1 VAHRRIGTIRGILL
15 RLASLAIGIG
25 LALLGAEVALRLIG
39 GNEPLAT
46 VTVDEGYRARLAAEN
61 RKPRDLALREAAYDG
76 FTLYFPTPTGFR
88 MRANT
93 RAVIAHHA
101 TSGLTVEVRTN
112 SLGYRG
118 PELGPKRRKRVLF
131 LGDSITVQNYLPES
145 ETWVRRVEQLSLA
158 TAEPLEAVNAGVDGA
173 GLANELAIL
182 DETGLSVDPDVVV
195 LAWYLNDANSS
206 PGVRLPQIPH
216 WLQHSVLAQRLY
228 RALMI
233 WHPDFVP
240 TADSEL
246 TEATRARW
254 RAELAAQIPPGEGDK
269 KTDPAAFNAFILLLP
284 DDWGL
289 GWSPSAWE
297 HMRPMFAELKR
308 QADLHGFELLIVAFP
323 LIDQVEVDYLYDY
336 PQRQLEAIGGE
347 LGVPVLD
354 LLPVLREHR
363 RDAARLFYDWCH
375 PTAEGNE
382 VIAPAVLRF
391 IQSHGRDRG

>member
-1 VAHRRIGTIRGILL
+1 MVVGRKVAIRAILL
-15 RLASLAIGIG
+15 RLASLGIG
-25 LALLGAEVALRLIG
+25 LALALLGAEGVLRLIG

-61 RKPRDLALREAAYDG
+61 REPRELALREAALDD
-76 FTLYFPTPTGFR
+76 FALYLPTPTGFR

-118 PELGPKRRKRVLF
+118 PELGPKRRTRVLF

-158 TAEPLEAVNAGVDGA
+158 TAEPLEAVNAGVDGV

-195 LAWYLNDANSS
+195 LGWYLNDANSS
-206 PGVRLPQIPH
+206 PGVRLPSIPS
-216 WLQHSVLAQRLY
+216 WLRRSALVQRLY
-228 RALMI
+228 RALLL
-233 WHPDFVP
+233 WRPDFVP
-240 TADSEL
+240 SADAEL

-254 RAELAAQIPPGEGDK
+254 RAELAAHIPPGPGDK
-269 KTDPAAFNAFILLLP
+269 RKNAAAFNAFILQFP

-308 QADLHGFELLIVAFP
+308 QADLHGFEPLIVAFP

-336 PQRQLEAIGGE
+336 PQRQLEAIAGE
-347 LGVPVLD
+347 LEVPVLD
-354 LLPVLREHR
+354 LLPILREHR

-375 PTAEGNE
+375 PTEEGNAI
-382 VIAPAVLRF
+382 IAPAVLRF